1 MDNHPI
7 PQDVTG
13 FQFKLIGD
21 MTIKQFAYV
30 AAGAILAF
38 VCFYAPVS
46 AFIKLPVSIFFGLF
60 GAALAF
66 LPLEGRPVDAMMGY
80 FIKALLTPNQY
91 AYHKTGGSI
100 ALFTIPTISHSQS
113 VASPISNYASTHPQN
128 TTKAL
133 QLKQYLQTVQKHTS
147 SPLDVKE
154 SLFLEHALQATPRT
168 TSVPTM
174 QPDQIIIPPQNP
186 SLQPKNADEPLSPQ
200 EMQEEE
206 AHLSLEAASIKYALN
221 EAKEHE
227 AKEKDAAKITSTH
240 QQVLTLEDKLHS
252 LLAQKEAIEKEL
264 NALKAASAPQNQQ
277 PVDAVPSQEHIV
289 QSQPT
294 NDVAENA
301 DAQLNPVTEVQQTAP
316 VTPLA
321 RPAAP
326 IPTPSPTVRKIP
338 ADMAKSIGL
347 PRMPDVP
354 NLIVGIV
361 KDPRGNILQNILVE
375 VKDKDGI
382 PARAFRTNS
391 LGQFASATPLSNGS
405 YTIEFEDPKL
415 QHKFDIVEII
425 AQGEIMLP
433 LEIISHDEREEL
445 RKALF
450 N

>member
-1 MDNHPI
+1 MENHPI

-21 MTIKQFAYV
+21 MTIKQFAFV

-38 VCFYAPVS
+38 VIFY
-46 AFIKLPVSIFFGLF
+46 LPIPFGVRLPLCVLF
-60 GAALAF
+60 ALSGAGLAF
-66 LPLEGRPVDAMMGY
+66 APIEGRPADLMAGY
-80 FIKALLTPNQY
+80 FLKALLTPNQY
-91 AYHKTGGSI
+91 AYHKLGGSI
-100 ALFTIPTISHSQS
+100 MLFSIQSPQYQAHPSTHARQTISEKEIAKNQQLQTYLQS
-113 VASPISNYASTHPQN
+113 VHQ
-128 TTKAL
+128 TTA
-133 QLKQYLQTVQKHTS
+133 
-147 SPLDVKE
+147 SPLDQKE
-154 SLFLEHALQATPRT
+154 ALYLQHILTPQ
-168 TSVPTM
+168 TSQLTPPVPSQGAIPT
-174 QPDQIIIPPQNP
+174 PQISTP
-186 SLQPKNADEPLSPQ
+186 SPTQNADATLTPQ
-200 EMQEEE
+200 QMQEEE

-252 LLAQKEAIEKEL
+252 LLAQKEALEKEL
-264 NALKAASAPQNQQ
+264 NALKAASASLTQQ
-277 PVDAVPSQEHIV
+277 PVDATPQAQAI
-289 QSQPT
+289 QTQPT
-294 NDVAENA
+294 SDLAETA
-301 DAQLNPVTEVQQTAP
+301 AAQLNPAVEAQQTAP